1 MATKKERVQ
10 VYMTAMLQNPKFI
23 EWAAKRY
30 GQLLTTGEGLVCDV
44 AVGPLATAV
53 AHLEKQLMETLADD
67 KSAN

>member
-1 MATKKERVQ
+1 MGKQAKVQ
-10 VYMTAMLQNPKFI
+10 AYMTAILQNPKFF

-53 AHLEKQLMETLADD
+53 AQLERQLNESISEEP
-67 KSAN
+67 KAN